1 MAEKKRG
8 KAATNIENLRTPS
21 TEEARKI
28 GSKGGKASGEA
39 RKQRKTFKDVFT
51 SLLECDV
58 SKDALEPLQ
67 GVIKS
72 EYGDRITAD
81 QAMALA
87 QIVKAVNGDTKAF
100 EVIRDTIG
108 EKPTDKTEH
117 SGSINN
123 PLEGLS
129 TEELRALLEK

>member
-8 KAATNIENLRTPS
+8 KAATNKDNLVSLATRA
-21 TEEARKI
+21 TEEQRKI
-28 GSKGGKASGEA
+28 AAMGGKASGET
-39 RKQRKTFKDVFT
+39 RRQRKTFREVFT
-51 SLLECDV
+51 GLLECDV

-67 GVIKS
+67 GIIKS
-72 EYGDRITAD
+72 EYGDKITAD

-108 EKPTDKTEH
+108 EKPTDKTEL
-117 SGSINN
+117 SGDMGIKV
-123 PLEGLS
+123 
-129 TEELRALLEK
+129 ELAGDIKDWAK

>member
-1 MAEKKRG
+1 MRTKDEQRKV
-8 KAATNIENLRTPS
+8 AAM
-21 TEEARKI
+21 
-28 GSKGGKASGEA
+28 GGKASGEA
-39 RKQRKTFKDVFT
+39 RKRRKTFKDVFT

-72 EYGDRITAD
+72 EYGDKITAD

-108 EKPTDKTEH
+108 EKPTDKTEL
-117 SGSINN
+117 SGDMGIKV
-123 PLEGLS
+123 
-129 TEELRALLEK
+129 ELAGDIKDWAK

>member
-8 KAATNIENLRTPS
+8 KAATNIKNLRTPS

-28 GSKGGKASGEA
+28 GSKGGKASGET
-39 RKQRKTFKDVFT
+39 RRQRKTFKDVFT

-72 EYGDRITAD
+72 EYGDKITAD

>member
-72 EYGDRITAD
+72 EYGDKITAD

-108 EKPTDKTEH
+108 EKPTDKTEL
-117 SGSINN
+117 SGDMGIKV
-123 PLEGLS
+123 ELS
-129 TEELRALLEK
+129 GDIKDWAK

>member
-1 MAEKKRG
+1 VAEKKRG
-8 KAATNIENLRTPS
+8 KAATREQNLKPQSMRTKD
-21 TEEARKI
+21 EQRKVAAM
-28 GSKGGKASGEA
+28 GGKASGEA
-39 RKQRKTFKDVFT
+39 RKRRKTFKDVFT

-72 EYGDRITAD
+72 EYGDKITAD

-108 EKPTDKTEH
+108 EKPTDKTEL
-117 SGSINN
+117 SGDMGIKV
-123 PLEGLS
+123 
-129 TEELRALLEK
+129 ELAGDIKDWAK